1 MNRNTLRDVLWFAAI
16 ASALALYFTLGA
28 TV

>member
-1 MNRNTLRDVLWFAAI
+1 MNRNTLRDVLLCAAI
-16 ASALALYFTLGA
+16 AVAMALYFTLGA

>member
-1 MNRNTLRDVLWFAAI
+1 MNRNTLRDVLWLAAI
-16 ASALALYFTLGA
+16 SVAMALYFTLGA